1 MIRNILRLAA
11 VPLVVLGLLVVPV
24 PEAQA
29 QDDKRS
35 MEELRDQ
42 GMAYYKRKRFKPA
55 KAMLDKA
62 FAKPSGPKDFKTVF
76 YRGQAAYKLLYL
88 EDAFAMAKLAQK
100 LAEKKRQKAAAAGL
114 LDEMLQLYGG
124 VTFEAAKGETNKKGR
139 IFFEAKTGIIN
150 KEKRQRFEAIRER
163 FRTTNVELPTTVFLP
178 YGEYKANEVPFALV
192 QGEDPPTV
200 QIFLQVVIDD
210 SGGDGLLW
218 VYVSAGAAVAAGLAV
233 GAFFLFSEPEPVETE
248 VQDYV
253 FQPGLE
259 AAQ

>member
-100 LAEKKRQKAAAAGL
+100 LAEKKRQSG
-114 LDEMLQLYGG
+114 
-124 VTFEAAKGETNKKGR
+124 
-139 IFFEAKTGIIN
+139 IAKTI
-150 KEKRQRFEAIRER
+150 AIHVR
-163 FRTTNVELPTTVFLP
+163 
-178 YGEYKANEVPFALV
+178 
-192 QGEDPPTV
+192 
-200 QIFLQVVIDD
+200 
-210 SGGDGLLW
+210 
-218 VYVSAGAAVAAGLAV
+218 VAQH
-233 GAFFLFSEPEPVETE
+233 SEGSVLMLCENT
-248 VQDYV
+248 Y
-253 FQPGLE
+253 
-259 AAQ
+259 